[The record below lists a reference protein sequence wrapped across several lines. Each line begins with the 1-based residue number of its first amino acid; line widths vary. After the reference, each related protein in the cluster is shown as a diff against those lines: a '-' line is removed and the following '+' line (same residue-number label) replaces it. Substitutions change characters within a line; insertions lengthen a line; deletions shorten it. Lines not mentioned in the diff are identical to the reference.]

1 MEDDTDVPEGRRVE
15 RIAIDPSNKEAV
27 DDFFNKSVAV
37 LQESAM
43 KEILKKIIK
52 VIEPKKQSKYPYQ
65 SSETKI
71 KKGLDPRVRY
81 PVPMVPPWWPKE
93 GVIHKEPDHIQKEGM
108 LAFVLIGLPTE
119 GSALSFDT
127 GKLIIFRAST
137 TSQPSSACLASPTAR
152 PSPSPS

>member
-1 MEDDTDVPEGRRVE
+1 VEDDTDVPEGRRVE

-108 LAFVLIGLPTE
+108 
-119 GSALSFDT
+119 SAVNYSLLTPD
-127 GKLIIFRAST
+127 
-137 TSQPSSACLASPTAR
+137 
-152 PSPSPS
+152 